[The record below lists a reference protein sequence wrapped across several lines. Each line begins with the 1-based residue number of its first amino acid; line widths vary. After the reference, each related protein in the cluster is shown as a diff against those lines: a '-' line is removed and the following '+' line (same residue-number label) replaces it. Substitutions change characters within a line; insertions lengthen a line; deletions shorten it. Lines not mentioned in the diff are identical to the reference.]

1 MLGPKIFVR
10 DQTLRRAPLAVSD
23 FCCWCF
29 RWIALAL
36 VVILRCVWP
45 LWDFLFRSYE
55 HFEIIICLET
65 IIVTLIR
72 PYWLSIQDMSIN
84 EIIFCQKSNKK
95 SNLTFPTLSDF
106 IRLLDFFRLLEF
118 QTQQPYFQP
127 NNGCGAI
134 FGEQYLNEILWVV
147 IPWQHS
153 LPQKKITMNKY
164 CLKII
169 LNM

>member
-1 MLGPKIFVR
+1 MDSPCSCGHFEMRL
-10 DQTLRRAPLAVSD
+10 D
-23 FCCWCF
+23 
-29 RWIALAL
+29 
-36 VVILRCVWP
+36 VWP
-45 LWDFLFRSYE
+45 LWDFSFRSYG
-55 HFEIIICLET
+55 HFKIIICVET
-65 IIVTLIR
+65 IIVTLSR
-72 PYWLSIQDMSIN
+72 PYWLRIQDISTN
-84 EIIFCQKSNKK
+84 EILFYQKSNKK